1 MQIRQAINN
10 RPYICQSFK
19 EEEKMSFVVAIDGPA
34 GTGKGTVT
42 KIIAKD
48 LGLINIDT
56 GAMYRCVTLE
66 ALRKNLQPATS
77 EELAEIL
84 EKIDIVLKKK
94 EDVQEVWLNGEDV
107 STQIRTPKIDEM
119 VGKFSALK
127 MVRDKMTPLQRKMG
141 QNGNIIMEGRDIGTT
156 VFPDADI
163 KIYLDCSV
171 EERARRRYKQNLEKG
186 IEISYEEVLESIRQ
200 RHKLETEREIA
211 PLRQADDAILVDSTN
226 LTIEEVVE
234 KIENIIK
241 EKMC

>member
-1 MQIRQAINN
+1 
-10 RPYICQSFK
+10 
-19 EEEKMSFVVAIDGPA
+19 MSFVVAIDGPA

-66 ALRKNLQPATS
+66 ALRRNVKPVETQ
-77 EELAEIL
+77 ELKEVL
-84 EKIDIVLKKK
+84 SSIDIKLKKNG
-94 EDVQEVWLNGEDV
+94 EIQEVWLNGENV
-107 STQIRTPKIDEM
+107 STDIRTPEIDDN
-119 VGKFSALK
+119 VAQFAALK
-127 MVRDKMTPLQRKMG
+127 SVRDTMTPLQRKMG
-141 QNGNIIMEGRDIGTT
+141 ENDSIIMEGRDIGTT
-156 VFPDADI
+156 VFPNANV
-163 KIYLDCSV
+163 KIYLDCSI
-171 EERARRRYKQNLEKG
+171 EERANRRYKQNLEKG
-186 IEISYEEVLESIRQ
+186 IDCTFEEVLESIKK

-241 EKMC
+241 SKTELK